1 MMSSTLA
8 IRSTAALTLLLAAAC
23 GSNSLVIGG
32 DPEREA
38 LSGVSGSAAAEASG
52 GTGLGGSAPGGAG
65 TASGGAAG
73 AVPLGSAGTSASA
86 PILGGDYPWVVWAQ
100 GRGFEQACLP
110 DGDVWGATCW
120 SHATEGTAVCEAD
133 GTPFCNACNCMLSCV
148 TGSDCP
154 TGTDGQPAV
163 CLAAAAESGLCFVS
177 CENGSP
183 CPTGMTCSV
192 HPELGSPVCMWVDDD
207 SSSMPAPR

>member
-1 MMSSTLA
+1 MTSSSPAARSPAA
-8 IRSTAALTLLLAAAC
+8 IALLLAAAC

-38 LSGVSGSAAAEASG
+38 LTAASGSPATEAG
-52 GTGLGGSAPGGAG
+52 GVAGRGGDAL
-65 TASGGAAG
+65 GGAAG
-73 AVPLGSAGTSASA
+73 SSPFGGAGGTG

-100 GRGFEQACLP
+100 GRGYEQACVP

-120 SHATEGTAVCEAD
+120 SHTSEGTAACEAD

-154 TGTDGQPAV
+154 TGNDGQPAV
-163 CLAAAAESGLCFVS
+163 CLTAAAGSGLCFVS

-192 HPELGSPVCMWVDDD
+192 HPELGSPVCLWVDDD